1 MTTSVNNLSSNKLG
15 GIPLKTDTG
24 PVKESTLKRSD
35 SQKSL
40 SGPDGLQGNSQSKQQ
55 LDGSLR
61 PRSNINDLRKNA
73 LIKQHKQEQTAEA
86 AAARNNSMRA
96 RDGKV
101 SAEEKTSFLN
111 ALNGNSL
118 FNKMKEKNSGN
129 EDAIIT
135 NESAPSEQLPT
146 EGKEVPPN
154 GPPTPPPPP
163 PLPFKPGKTS
173 QEVIKLDVDAPPLSD
188 SDSDSDAELE
198 LDIDAHI
205 NIASGDH
212 GIQEQ
217 IEVYMD
223 GPPPSESDSDNERDL
238 DVDVHI
244 HGGPGGNHG
253 VHEELQAD
261 EKTQRLIRMQEQQE
275 ANSNALTE
283 LNVRIQEQAA
293 IRDVITKMAEA
304 NRKTIEAAAKAMVDA
319 APK

>member
-24 PVKESTLKRSD
+24 PVKEPTLKRSD

-73 LIKQHKQEQTAEA
+73 LIKQHKQEQSAEA
-86 AAARNNSMRA
+86 TAARNNSIIKS
-96 RDGKV
+96 RDGK
-101 SAEEKTSFLN
+101 N
-111 ALNGNSL
+111 P
-118 FNKMKEKNSGN
+118 EKNSSPLLDSMLSNIYNNPLFPEMKETGGGTQTKLDASPVLDVEVHVDTDPGN
-129 EDAIIT
+129 HAD
-135 NESAPSEQLPT
+135 
-146 EGKEVPPN
+146 
-154 GPPTPPPPP
+154 
-163 PLPFKPGKTS
+163 

-217 IEVYMD
+217 IEVYMDGPD